1 MDSLKKHGDPLE
13 KEIRQDPARGVE
25 EVASNQPGAP
35 NARTARVGVEPGS
48 KGRREEEEQEITRS
62 ANQTPNA
69 NQPDDDATTPAETD
83 LGKRRS
89 NM

>member
-13 KEIRQDPARGVE
+13 EEIRQDPARGIE

-35 NARTARVGVEPGS
+35 NARTVRVGVEPGS
-48 KGRREEEEQEITRS
+48 KGWREEEEQPVVRS
-62 ANQTPNA
+62 ADQTPNP
-69 NQPDDDATTPAETD
+69 NQPDDDATTPAEAD
-83 LGKRRS
+83 LSKRRS